1 MQIPVSGMPPE
12 TGTAHRAR
20 MLPLLLVSVF
30 AQVPQER
37 ATFSSRSE
45 LVVIRVSVVDRQAG
59 FVSGLQRDAFVVLE
73 DGRSQPIQFFE
84 SDDTPVTVGLVI
96 DNSGSMLPRRDSV
109 IAAGM
114 AFADSSHPADELFTL
129 NFNEHVWPGL
139 EPGHRFTSDRDELRR
154 ALDRST
160 ARGQTALFD
169 AIAMGLRQLDEGH
182 RTRKVLVVVSDGGDN
197 ASHTRFDAVLDAALR
212 KDVVIYGIG
221 IYDRDDRDAKPGLLR
236 QLADATGGEAFF
248 PLATAQVTPILERI
262 AHDIRSGYTVGY
274 LPPGA
279 AAASRHTV
287 RVDVRSPDGRKL
299 AVRARSSYIRAGA
312 GGGDGK

>member
-1 MQIPVSGMPPE
+1 
-12 TGTAHRAR
+12 
-20 MLPLLLVSVF
+20 MLPLLFVSLF
-30 AQVPQER
+30 AQDPQGR

-45 LVVIRVSVVDRQAG
+45 LVVIRVSVVDRRAG
-59 FVSGLQRDAFVVLE
+59 FVSGLQRDAFVVHE
-73 DGRSQPIQFFE
+73 DGRPQPIQFFE
-84 SDDTPVTVGLVI
+84 SEDTPVTVGLVI
-96 DNSGSMLPRRDSV
+96 DCSGSMLARRTSV

-139 EPGHRFTSDRDELRR
+139 EPGHRFTSDRNELRR

-169 AIAMGLRQLDEGH
+169 AIAMGLQQLDEGH

-212 KDVVIYGIG
+212 RDVVIYTIG
-221 IYDRDDRDAKPGLLR
+221 IYDPDDRDAKPGLLR

-248 PLATAQVTPILERI
+248 PLANAQVTPVLERI

-274 LPPGA
+274 LPPAGA
-279 AAASRHTV
+279 AASSRHTI

-299 AVRARSSYIRAGA
+299 AVRARSSYIKAGA
-312 GGGDGK
+312 ENGDGK